1 MGTHRKDAAV
11 GALDALI
18 GSWDLEIS
26 HPSHPSHVIEGR
38 ADFERLDGGHF
49 VVERWQIDH
58 PDFPN
63 GLAVYDA
70 ATQHYFDARGV
81 ARVYEMSIAD
91 GEWTLARDGDDFS
104 QRFTGHFSDGGS
116 VIDGYW
122 EMARDGTTF
131 ERDFDLTF
139 RKVS

>member
-1 MGTHRKDAAV
+1 VGTHRKDAAV
-11 GALDALI
+11 GTLDALI